1 MGRVSQHLDRS
12 VKDSY
17 IKEYDIDLENRFD
30 RIEKCMYSNRIFCVD
45 CKKYHMQGR
54 GRNRKIIRKKQGCKG
69 TDLEWKYCLYRK
81 LAMEV
86 IENE

>member
-30 RIEKCMYSNRIFCVD
+30 RIEKCITTNRVFCMD

-54 GRNRKIIRKKQGCKG
+54 GRNRKIIRVKNGCRG
-69 TDLEWKYCLYRK
+69 SELAWETCMYRK

>member
-30 RIEKCMYSNRIFCVD
+30 RIEKCTYSNRIFCMD
-45 CKKYHMQGR
+45 CKKYHMQGK
-54 GRNRKIIRKKQGCKG
+54 GKKQGK
-69 TDLEWKYCLYRK
+69 
-81 LAMEV
+81 
-86 IENE
+86 

>member
-30 RIEKCMYSNRIFCVD
+30 RIEKCITTNRVFCMD

-54 GRNRKIIRKKQGCKG
+54 GRNGKIIRKKNGCKG
-69 TDLEWKYCLYRK
+69 TDLEWKYCMFRK
-81 LAMEV
+81 IALDV
-86 IENE
+86 INNV